1 MTIEKK
7 IDEIIIFL
15 DLKESNRNSLE
26 EVIKNKVL
34 VMVLKQ
40 ENKDYLLH
48 LRRVGLKIIKKTKA
62 LQKLYLKGQ
71 ACADLF
77 PRSDFKNEPLKDVTV
92 KSEDFKNI

>member
-48 LRRVGLKIIKKTKA
+48 LRRVGLKIIKK
-62 LQKLYLKGQ
+62 
-71 ACADLF
+71 
-77 PRSDFKNEPLKDVTV
+77 N
-92 KSEDFKNI
+92 